1 MTTSAE
7 FRKITQKL
15 SDTSWAASEE
25 SVGGVSM
32 AVLVRRVERPENA
45 PKHAPVKTVKEAREA
60 LKSITLFEKRDGK
73 NSKKQPLTRENAFRP
88 KSPMGMESG
97 LAGTDRPSVLD
108 PELKFFPPA
117 ERSGAGVSPAERSE
131 AGNQIPGP
139 ESLGCDDSS
148 DGGSASSVQFG
159 DLNTVKAMSTDEFR
173 VVIGFDTEFT
183 EIKDERG
190 SVVGRQIDSYQFS
203 CVNPADPGVRFD
215 VVLLPLVPGER
226 VAVESALAVVLR
238 ESELWRFFGLPS
250 PAGVPRRDFWVSGD
264 GDYKKS
270 VDRLYKDHRVSIVL
284 AGHFLKADLTA
295 FKRPQRRGDGD
306 GRYEDILRRVT
317 SAGGGFV
324 SLKPIRMID
333 RPGSR
338 GTWERWL
345 PLSITVRDTMTQ
357 SASGS
362 LAELGESCGVPK
374 LDVGEQISNMT
385 QMRDENLVEFLEY
398 GANDSVIVLEY
409 LAALW
414 GLNIEPP
421 VTLSG
426 GGARALRAGVKSY
439 WGDPGMSNAAFTARF
454 QGLVRVKETDEVS
467 DDGLSFYSVRSMT
480 PVDGDANA
488 VHSAFKHAFH
498 GGLNA
503 SYVIGSVPGRT
514 FDHDIQSA
522 YPTAMASIFDVDYEA
537 GVIEEVIKDRELE
550 KSDFPLGFAT
560 PLVAYVS
567 WEFPEGVN
575 PCLPVRVGQS
585 IIYPRTSVGAGASLG
600 DGMEG
605 TDYAGF
611 EGAWCAGSELA
622 LALELGAKVR
632 VQIGYRL
639 KVLEIERD
647 GKREA
652 SRSMRYALRQMVE
665 DRDTAKKLWGPKSL
679 EDLTIKIATNS
690 CYGKL
695 GQDVADRSGWNAW
708 AEEMENI
715 GGSSVTSP
723 YHAAMTTSLTRALL
737 LAMSNEVDMHSTTT
751 DGFIAPNESVEEY
764 DCFGLAD
771 VFRDSRE
778 ALVDDR
784 TVWEVK
790 HQQDDLL
797 NLTTRGN
804 ASLQDGGV
812 LAKAGLKTPAHIER
826 GSSEE
831 RKWFVELAVSR
842 EGKVPNP
849 HVRFPSFRELS
860 RSEDRVDFGPV
871 SACPE
876 ISLDF
881 DMKRKPLVEDGW
893 SAEVLGHEVFCFR
906 TVPWEDVEEYQRGRE
921 IARTIARGRPGTTG
935 ENRPTGC
942 LRTRDDWMTWKARF
956 EASGGR
962 RIRTAGSALLTELV
976 AAHKEGLVEVPVL
989 AGKFTVDEKIVW
1001 LCSLGYGEFTR
1012 AQWDHMSKRDRRAR
1026 VLVDVDVDKLKEVVE
1041 TLPEW

>member
-1 MTTSAE
+1 MTTTAE
-7 FRKITQKL
+7 FRKITQKV
-15 SDTSWAASEE
+15 SDTSWTASEE

-45 PKHAPVKTVKEAREA
+45 PKHAPVTDTKQAIEA
-60 LKSITLFEKRDGK
+60 LRRDTLSGKCVTK
-73 NSKKQPLTRENAFRP
+73 NSEKQPLTRQNAFRP
-88 KSPMGMESG
+88 KSPMGRETG
-97 LAGTDRPSVLD
+97 LAGTDRASFLD
-108 PELKFFPPA
+108 PELKIFPPA

-139 ESLGCDDSS
+139 ESPGRGDSS
-148 DGGSASSVQFG
+148 DEGSASSVQFG
-159 DLNTVKAMSTDEFR
+159 DLSTVRAMGTGEFR

-183 EIKDERG
+183 EIKDKRG
-190 SVVGRQIDSYQFS
+190 NDAGRRIDSYQFS
-203 CVNPADPGVRFD
+203 CVNPVEPGVRFD
-215 VVLLPLVPGER
+215 IVLLPLVPGER

-238 ESELWRFFGLPS
+238 ESGMWTFFGLPS
-250 PAGVPRRDFWVSGD
+250 PAGVPRRDFWVS

-284 AGHFLKADLTA
+284 AGHFLKADLTT

-317 SAGGGFV
+317 SAGGGLV
-324 SLKPIRMID
+324 SLKPIRMMA
-333 RPGSR
+333 RSGPHGF
-338 GTWERWL
+338 GERWL
-345 PLSITVRDTMTQ
+345 PFSITVRDTMTQ

-374 LDVGEQISNMT
+374 LDVGEQISNMA

-398 GANDSVIVLEY
+398 GANDAVIVLEY
-409 LAALW
+409 LSALW
-414 GLNIEPP
+414 GLNVEPP

-439 WGDPGMSNAAFTARF
+439 WGDPEMSNAAFTARF
-454 QGLVRVKETDEVS
+454 QGLVRVKETEEVS

-537 GVIEEVIKDRELE
+537 GVIEEVIKDRELK

-605 TDYAGF
+605 TGYQGF
-611 EGAWCAGSELA
+611 EGAWCAGPELA
-622 LALELGAKVR
+622 LALKLGAKVH

-647 GKREA
+647 GQREA
-652 SRSMRYALRQMVE
+652 SRSMRHALRRMIE
-665 DRDTAKKLWGPKSL
+665 DRDTAKKIWGKKSL
-679 EDLTIKIATNS
+679 EELTLKIATNS

-708 AEEMENI
+708 AEEMESI

-737 LAMSNEVDMHSTTT
+737 LAISNELDVLSTTT
-751 DGFIAPNESVEEY
+751 DGFIARNESVEGY

-778 ALVDDR
+778 ALVGDR

-790 HQQDDLL
+790 HEQDDLL

-831 RKWFVELAVSR
+831 REWFVELAVSR

-893 SAEVLGHEVFCFR
+893 TAEVLGHEVYCFR

-976 AAHKEGLVEVPVL
+976 AAHKEGLIEVPVL

-1026 VLVDVDVDKLKEVVE
+1026 VLADVEVDKLKEVVE